1 MKLEQLRTHFD
12 AGDLTSAMV
21 CPAVME
27 PGPASRWIA
36 QFKRRNGVV
45 VVMELDKLRN
55 GRPTQRIFKSLDAA
69 YSACKNVGFREVKIR
84 E

>member
-1 MKLEQLRTHFD
+1 MNLEQLRTHFD
-12 AGDLTSAMV
+12 AGDLTSATV

-27 PGPASRWIA
+27 PGPAPRWIA

-45 VVMELDKLRN
+45 IVMELDKRRN
-55 GRPTQRIFKSLDAA
+55 GRPMHRIFKSLDAA